1 MSKSETTKQ
10 ALIEA
15 FCLLYREKPLDKITV
30 QAITRKAG
38 YNRSTFYQYF
48 FDIYDLLDFIEND
61 TIEYIIQNRKDER
74 KVKSDV
80 FLENLVD
87 LYNNRGIYVEALM
100 GDYGN
105 NRFLMKLENSMQ
117 EIIPELNIPDDD
129 PLKAYRIQ
137 YRISTSLSLFRLW
150 IRRGKDIS
158 VDELLQLV
166 WKLYL
171 NGSSSLDK
179 FR

>member
-10 ALIEA
+10 ALISA

-48 FDIYDLLDFIEND
+48 FDVYDLLDFIEKD
-61 TIEYIIQNRKDER
+61 TIDYIIQNRKDER
-74 KVKSDV
+74 KVESDV

-87 LYNNRGIYVEALM
+87 LYNDRGLYVEALM
-100 GDYGN
+100 GDYGSSH
-105 NRFLMKLENSMQ
+105 FLIKLENSMH

-150 IRRGKDIS
+150 IKRGKDLS
-158 VDELLQLV
+158 VNELLQLV
-166 WKLYL
+166 WNLYL
-171 NGSSSLDK
+171 NGSSHLQA
-179 FR
+179 

>member
-1 MSKSETTKQ
+1 MSKSETTRQ
-10 ALIEA
+10 TLIEA

-48 FDIYDLLDFIEND
+48 FDVYDLLDFIEQD

-74 KVKSDV
+74 KVDSDI
-80 FLENLVD
+80 FLENLVT
-87 LYNNRGIYVEALM
+87 LYNDRKIYVEALM
-100 GDYGN
+100 GDYGI
-105 NRFLMKLENSMQ
+105 NRFLMKLMNSMN

-150 IRRGKDIS
+150 IKRGKDLS

-166 WKLYL
+166 WNLYL
-171 NGSSSLDK
+171 NGSSSLEAI
-179 FR
+179 

>member
-48 FDIYDLLDFIEND
+48 FDIYDLLDFIEKD

-74 KVKSDV
+74 KVESDV

-100 GDYGN
+100 GDYGSS
-105 NRFLMKLENSMQ
+105 RFLVKLENSMQ

-137 YRISTSLSLFRLW
+137 HRISTSLSLFRLW
-150 IRRGKDIS
+150 IRRGMDIS
-158 VDELLQLV
+158 VDELFQLV
-166 WKLYL
+166 WNLYL

-179 FR
+179 

>member
-1 MSKSETTKQ
+1 MSKSETTRQ
-10 ALIEA
+10 TLIEA

-30 QAITRKAG
+30 QAIARKAG

-48 FDIYDLLDFIEND
+48 FDVYDLLDFIEQD

-74 KVKSDV
+74 KVDSDI
-80 FLENLVD
+80 FLENLVT
-87 LYNNRGIYVEALM
+87 LYNDRKIYVEALM
-100 GDYGN
+100 GDYGI
-105 NRFLMKLENSMQ
+105 NRFLMKLVNSMN

-150 IRRGKDIS
+150 IKREKDLS

-166 WKLYL
+166 WNLYL
-171 NGSSSLDK
+171 NGSSSLEDI
-179 FR
+179 

>member
-1 MSKSETTKQ
+1 MSKSETTRQ
-10 ALIEA
+10 TLIEA

-30 QAITRKAG
+30 QAIARKAG

-48 FDIYDLLDFIEND
+48 FDVYDLLDFIEQD

-74 KVKSDV
+74 KVDSDI
-80 FLENLVD
+80 FLENLVT
-87 LYNNRGIYVEALM
+87 LYNDRKIYVEALM
-100 GDYGN
+100 GDYGI
-105 NRFLMKLENSMQ
+105 NRFLMKLVNSMN

-150 IRRGKDIS
+150 IKRGKDLS

-166 WKLYL
+166 WNLYL
-171 NGSSSLDK
+171 NGSSSLEDI
-179 FR
+179 

>member
-1 MSKSETTKQ
+1 MSKSETTRQ
-10 ALIEA
+10 TLIEA

-48 FDIYDLLDFIEND
+48 FDVYDLLDFVEQD

-74 KVKSDV
+74 KVDSDI
-80 FLENLVD
+80 FLENLVT
-87 LYNNRGIYVEALM
+87 LYNDRKIYVEALM
-100 GDYGN
+100 GDYGI
-105 NRFLMKLENSMQ
+105 NRFLMKLMNSMN

-129 PLKAYRIQ
+129 PLKEYRIQ

-150 IRRGKDIS
+150 IKRGKDLS

-166 WKLYL
+166 WNLYIK
-171 NGSSSLDK
+171 GSSSLEAI
-179 FR
+179 

>member
-1 MSKSETTKQ
+1 MSKNEYTRQ
-10 ALIEA
+10 ALAEA

-30 QAITRKAG
+30 RAITQKAG

-48 FDIYDLLDFIEND
+48 FDVYDLLDFIERD

-74 KVKSDV
+74 KVESDI

-100 GDYGN
+100 GDYGS
-105 NRFLMKLENSMQ
+105 NRFLIKLENSMHK
-117 EIIPELNIPDDD
+117 IIPELNIPDDD
-129 PLKAYRIQ
+129 SLKAYRIQ

-150 IRRGKDIS
+150 IRRGKDLP

-166 WKLYL
+166 WNLYL
-171 NGSSSLDK
+171 NGSSSFD
-179 FR
+179 